1 MDGVDGIA
9 PTFSETEVLLW
20 RCGRVRSWLHL
31 GGLHKGQDGGLDVLG
46 QARPSGHDAAEVEWS
61 LRFCIVVLSLRFG
74 AAARCAGRCALGI
87 ALT

>member
-9 PTFSETEVLLW
+9 TTFSETGVLLW
-20 RCGRVRSWLHL
+20 RWDGGPSWLHL
-31 GGLHKGQDGGLDVLG
+31 GGLHKGQDSGLDVLG
-46 QARPSGHDAAEVEWS
+46 QGGPSGHDAAEVGWS